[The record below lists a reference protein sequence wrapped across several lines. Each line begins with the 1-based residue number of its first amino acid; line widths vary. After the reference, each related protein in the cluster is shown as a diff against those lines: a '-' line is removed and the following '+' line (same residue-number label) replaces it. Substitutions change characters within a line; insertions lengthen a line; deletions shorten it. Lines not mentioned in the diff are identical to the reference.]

1 MTVTHSPAASPT
13 PTSADGSPQPPG
25 SSKAGRRLY
34 VRRITGLVVLLVLL
48 AVCLCAAMA
57 LGSRSIPLPKVW
69 DVLSHFSSS
78 SDSSNSDT
86 DTRVIIDL
94 RIPRAL
100 LGVIVGMAL
109 GCAGALIQGHT
120 RNPLAD
126 PGILGVSAGAAFS
139 VVASFAFFGVTGNV
153 ATTFWAF
160 GGAICATA
168 LVFGLASVGKA
179 TASPLNLVLGG
190 AALGAVLSSLTSGLV
205 LTNNDNLNRMR
216 FWTVGAIAG
225 RDMNVVMVSA
235 PVIVVAL
242 IAAFTTG
249 PTLNLL
255 NLGDDAATSL
265 GVHVGRSRIVGV
277 ILIALLA
284 GAATAAAGPIGFVGL
299 VVPHVVRSI
308 TGPDYRW
315 ILPYSALTGAV
326 LVLVA
331 DIVGR
336 LIARPGEVEVG
347 IVLAFVGAPFF
358 IYLISHNKVVEV

>member
-1 MTVTHSPAASPT
+1 M
-13 PTSADGSPQPPG
+13 
-25 SSKAGRRLY
+25 RLH
-34 VRRITGLVVLLVLL
+34 VRRIAGLFVLVVLLAL
-48 AVCLCAAMA
+48 CLCGAMA
-57 LGSRSIPLPKVW
+57 LGSRDIPLTTVW
-69 DVLSHFSSS
+69 DVVSHLGSSS
-78 SDSSNSDT
+78 ELSDKDT
-86 DTRVIIDL
+86 DTQVILDL

-126 PGILGVSAGAAFS
+126 PGILGVSAGAACA
-139 VVASFAFFGVTGNV
+139 VVASFAFLGVTGNI
-153 ATTFWAF
+153 ATMLWAF
-160 GGAICATA
+160 GGAIGATA

-190 AALGAVLSSLTSGLV
+190 AALAAVLSSLTSALV
-205 LTNNDNLNRMR
+205 LTDNENLDRMR

-225 RDMNVVMVSA
+225 RDMDIVVISA
-235 PVIVVAL
+235 PVVAIAL
-242 IAAFTTG
+242 VAAFATG

-255 NLGDDAATSL
+255 NLGDDAAASL
-265 GVHVGRSRIVGV
+265 GVHIERSRIMGV
-277 ILIALLA
+277 VLIALLA
-284 GAATAAAGPIGFVGL
+284 GAATAAAGPLGFVGL

-358 IYLISHNKVVEV
+358 IYLISRNKVVEV

>member
-69 DVLSHFSSS
+69 DVLSHFSS
-78 SDSSNSDT
+78 NSDT

-126 PGILGVSAGAAFS
+126 PGILGVSAGAAFA
-139 VVASFAFFGVTGNV
+139 VVTSFAFFGVTGNV
-153 ATTFWAF
+153 ATTLWAF
-160 GGAICATA
+160 GGAISATA

-190 AALGAVLSSLTSGLV
+190 AALAAVLSSLTSGLV

-216 FWTVGAIAG
+216 FWPVGSIAG

-235 PVIVVAL
+235 PVIAVAL
-242 IAAFTTG
+242 IAAFATG

-277 ILIALLA
+277 LLIALLA

-358 IYLISHNKVVEV
+358 IYLISRNKVVEV